1 MKILKNSKALAA
13 IIMALLLIIGLISPI
28 ALGIVIIAFIGVLLI
43 LLIWV
48 LITFLIDT
56 IKDSL

>member
-13 IIMALLLIIGLISPI
+13 IIMTLLLIIGLISPI
-28 ALGIVIIAFIGVLLI
+28 ALGILLISALGLILIFLLWIAFVI
-43 LLIWV
+43 
-48 LITFLIDT
+48 LIDT